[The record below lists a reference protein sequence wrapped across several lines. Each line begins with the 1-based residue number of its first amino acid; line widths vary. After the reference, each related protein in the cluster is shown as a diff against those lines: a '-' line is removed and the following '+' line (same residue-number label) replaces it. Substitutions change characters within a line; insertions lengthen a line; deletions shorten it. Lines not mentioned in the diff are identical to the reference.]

1 MESDVKLTH
10 PSPVRTYN
18 ARQGRIT
25 ALTSGTIERLWQ
37 RFGVDIDDDAALD
50 LTAVFGPDVPVVL
63 EIGCGMGTATA
74 VMAADRPDI
83 GILAVDVHTRGVSRL
98 LQRVEDQG
106 LDNVRVARGD
116 AVRLLSGRFGPGS
129 LAGIRIYFPDPWPKA
144 RHLKRRLVQP
154 AFASLAATRLR
165 PGGLLHCATDWQ
177 PYAEQML
184 AVLDAEPALANVGE
198 GFVERPSWRPVTPFE
213 QQGLAAGRR
222 VHDLLHVRVGL
233 TGSNGA

>member
-37 RFGVDIDDDAALD
+37 RFGVDIGDDAALD

-74 VMAADRPDI
+74 AMAADRPDI

-184 AVLDAEPALANVGE
+184 EVLSAEPALRNTAE
-198 GFVERPSWRPVTPFE
+198 GYATKPDYRPLTKFENRGLKLGHGVWDLVFER
-213 QQGLAAGRR
+213 L
-222 VHDLLHVRVGL
+222 
-233 TGSNGA
+233 